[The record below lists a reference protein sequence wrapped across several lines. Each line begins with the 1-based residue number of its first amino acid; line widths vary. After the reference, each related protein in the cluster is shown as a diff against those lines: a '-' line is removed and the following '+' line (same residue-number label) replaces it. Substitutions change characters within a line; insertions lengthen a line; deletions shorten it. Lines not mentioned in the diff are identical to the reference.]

1 MHNLQR
7 IMNTFELM
15 VKWNSKRTLVILLG
29 FSALYIIISNIWWTY
44 ALINYG
50 KEQRRMS
57 IQMCKSDSMHAA
69 GDIAHLLIRN
79 AREQP
84 KNGLASF
91 TYGGRTMYTDT
102 TVIVEQ
108 MNAKYTEFKY
118 VFNPNSSIRNAF
130 TVQIKP
136 SVIYQYNRTYQRK
149 TGEWFGEG
157 ITSSIFMLIIIGV
170 MYYYLD
176 KILSFN
182 QQQNNFLLATT
193 HELKTP
199 VAASKLAIETAKK
212 TAHENLKPTLNVAL
226 NNMDRLST
234 LMDRVLLATRL
245 ETETGSTLHKEPVEL
260 KHLVEGTIGVIKTSL
275 PSSVQFKTT
284 FASNLTI
291 TADIELMQ
299 MALSNLITNA
309 VKYSHLGHEMIHI
322 ETSIQENRVALSIS
336 DNGIGIPDNQK
347 KKIFEKFYR
356 IGDESTRTSRGSGLG
371 LYLVKK
377 ILRQHSA
384 IISVH
389 DVQPSGTL
397 FNIVFKR
404 AIVEP

>member
-1 MHNLQR
+1 
-7 IMNTFELM
+7 MNTFESM
-15 VKWNSKRTLVILLG
+15 IKWNSKKTLVILLG

-44 ALINYG
+44 ALIDYG
-50 KEQRRMS
+50 KEQRKMS
-57 IQMCKSDSMHAA
+57 LQMCQSDSMHAA
-69 GDIAHLLIRN
+69 GDIAHTLIRN
-79 AREQP
+79 STISP
-84 KNGLASF
+84 GPGLIPFS
-91 TYGGRTMYTDT
+91 YNKQTMYVDT
-102 TVIVEQ
+102 AAVKEQ
-108 MNAKYTEFKY
+108 MNAKYTDFNY
-118 VFNPNSSIRNAF
+118 SFNPNSTLRNAYKIH
-130 TVQIKP
+130 IKP
-136 SVIYQYNRTYQRK
+136 SVTYKYQRIYERK
-149 TGEWFGEG
+149 RGEWLGEG
-157 ITSSIFMLIIIGV
+157 ITSGIFMLIIIGV

-176 KILSFN
+176 RILSLN

-193 HELKTP
+193 HELRTP

-212 TAHENLKPTLNVAL
+212 SAQESIQPTLTMAL

-245 ETETGSTLHKEPVEL
+245 ETETGSTLHKEPIEL
-260 KHLVEGTIGVIKTSL
+260 KQLVEGTIKVISTSL
-275 PSSVQFKTT
+275 PATVKFHTK
-284 FASNLTI
+284 FARNLTI

-309 VKYSHLGHEMIHI
+309 VKYSHLGEEVITI
-322 ETSIQENRVALSIS
+322 ETHIQNNRVALSVA
-336 DNGIGIPDNQK
+336 DNGIGIHENQK

-356 IGDESTRTSRGSGLG
+356 IGDEATRTSQGSGLG

-397 FNIVFKR
+397 FNIVFKK
-404 AIVEP
+404 AVVEP

>member
-1 MHNLQR
+1 
-7 IMNTFELM
+7 MNTFETM
-15 VKWNSKRTLVILLG
+15 IKWNSKKTLIILLG

-44 ALINYG
+44 ALIDYG
-50 KEQRRMS
+50 KEQRKMS
-57 IQMCKSDSMHAA
+57 TEMCQSDSLHAA
-69 GDIAHLLIRN
+69 GDIAHILIRN
-79 AREQP
+79 SHREP
-84 KNGLASF
+84 ADGLASF
-91 TYGGRTMYTDT
+91 TYNGQTMFVDTAAVIQQMNEKYTDFD
-102 TVIVEQ
+102 
-108 MNAKYTEFKY
+108 YS
-118 VFNPNSSIRNAF
+118 FNPNSTLRNAF
-130 TVQIKP
+130 NIRIKP
-136 SVIYQYNRTYQRK
+136 SVTYGHKRVFERK
-149 TGEWFGEG
+149 RGEWLGEG
-157 ITSSIFMLIIIGV
+157 ITSGIFMLIIIGV

-176 KILSFN
+176 KILSLN

-193 HELKTP
+193 HELRTP
-199 VAASKLAIETAKK
+199 VAASKLAIETARK
-212 TAHENLKPTLNVAL
+212 TAREDLKPTLNMAL

-260 KHLVEGTIGVIKTSL
+260 KQLIEGTINVLTPSL
-275 PSSVQFKTT
+275 PKSVQFKTT
-284 FASNLTI
+284 FTSNLTV

-309 VKYSHLGHEMIHI
+309 VKYGHPGSEKITI
-322 ETSIQENRVALSIS
+322 ETSIQNNRVALSVA
-336 DNGIGIPDNQK
+336 DNGIGIPENQK

-356 IGDESTRTSRGSGLG
+356 IGDEATRTSQGSGLG

-397 FNIVFKR
+397 FNIVFKK

>member
-1 MHNLQR
+1 
-7 IMNTFELM
+7 MNTFESM

-29 FSALYIIISNIWWTY
+29 FSALYIIVSNIWWTY

-50 KEQRRMS
+50 KEQKKMS

-69 GDIAHLLIRN
+69 GDIAHLLIKN
-79 AREQP
+79 AQQTP
-84 KNGLASF
+84 KKGMVPFS
-91 TYGGRTMYTDT
+91 YGGQNMYADT
-102 TVIVEQ
+102 ATILKQ
-108 MNAKYTEFKY
+108 MNAKYADFNY
-118 VFNPNSSIRNAF
+118 VFNPNSSIRDVF
-130 TVQIKP
+130 TVQIK
-136 SVIYQYNRTYQRK
+136 SSTIYQYNRTYQRK

-212 TAHENLKPTLNVAL
+212 TADEDLKPTLNMAL

-245 ETETGSTLHKEPVEL
+245 ETETGSTLHMEPVEL
-260 KHLVEGTIGVIKTSL
+260 KHLVEGTIRVIKTSL
-275 PSSVQFKTT
+275 PNSVQFKTT
-284 FASNLTI
+284 FTNNLTI
-291 TADIELMQ
+291 TADVELMQ

-309 VKYSHLGHEMIHI
+309 VKYSHLGQEMIHI

-347 KKIFEKFYR
+347 KKIFEKFYHP
-356 IGDESTRTSRGSGLG
+356 IQCCTRL
-371 LYLVKK
+371 LL
-377 ILRQHSA
+377 L
-384 IISVH
+384 
-389 DVQPSGTL
+389 
-397 FNIVFKR
+397 
-404 AIVEP
+404 

>member
-1 MHNLQR
+1 
-7 IMNTFELM
+7 
-15 VKWNSKRTLVILLG
+15 
-29 FSALYIIISNIWWTY
+29 
-44 ALINYG
+44 
-50 KEQRRMS
+50 
-57 IQMCKSDSMHAA
+57 
-69 GDIAHLLIRN
+69 
-79 AREQP
+79 
-84 KNGLASF
+84 
-91 TYGGRTMYTDT
+91 
-102 TVIVEQ
+102 
-108 MNAKYTEFKY
+108 
-118 VFNPNSSIRNAF
+118 
-130 TVQIKP
+130 
-136 SVIYQYNRTYQRK
+136 
-149 TGEWFGEG
+149 
-157 ITSSIFMLIIIGV
+157 
-170 MYYYLD
+170 
-176 KILSFN
+176 
-182 QQQNNFLLATT
+182 LATT

-212 TAHENLKPTLNVAL
+212 TADEDLKPTLNMAL

-245 ETETGSTLHKEPVEL
+245 ETETGSTLHMEPVEL
-260 KHLVEGTIGVIKTSL
+260 KHLVEGTIRVIKTSL
-275 PSSVQFKTT
+275 PNSVQFKTT
-284 FASNLTI
+284 FTNNLTI
-291 TADIELMQ
+291 TADVELMQ

-309 VKYSHLGHEMIHI
+309 VKYSHLGQEMIHI

-384 IISVH
+384 IISVQ